1 MVVGAVLL
9 ARRDRRLPGR
19 GTTPTPADRGG
30 VSVRDVSPAQPGTG
44 TVYRAAPGL
53 GQRVRALFGAG
64 QATEETWRE
73 LEEALVRADVG
84 PRSAKTIVERV
95 RQSYRPPQDPAQVL
109 SREIAAVFDGDKPWS
124 PPSGSPGVVMVVG
137 VNGTGKT
144 TTIGKLA
151 HLLRRQGRSVSL
163 AASDTFRAAAG
174 EQLETWADRAGAQL
188 VAQER
193 GADPGAVAFDAVQA
207 AKARGTDASTR
218 ANRLWRSCPR

>member
-1 MVVGAVLL
+1 M
-9 ARRDRRLPGR
+9 ARRDRRLPDR
-19 GTTPTPADRGG
+19 DTTPTAADRGG

-53 GQRVRALFGAG
+53 GQRVRALFGGG

-109 SREIAAVFDGDKPWS
+109 SREIAAAFDGDKPWS
-124 PPSGSPGVVMVVG
+124 APSGSPGVVMVVG

-151 HLLRRQGRSVSL
+151 WHLRQELGKTVL
-163 AASDTFRAAAG
+163 LGAADTFRAAAV
-174 EQLETWADRAGAQL
+174 EQLTEWARRADVEIVTGP
-188 VAQER
+188 ENS
-193 GADPGAVAFDAVQA
+193 DPGSVA
-207 AKARGTDASTR
+207 R
-218 ANRLWRSCPR
+218 NRS